1 MTEDKLRKVN
11 KEKPGIQN
19 VVIKGAERVKRNY
32 NNNNNIHNNNND

>member
-19 VVIKGAERVKRNY
+19 VVIKGAERDRRNIRKILRI
-32 NNNNNIHNNNND
+32 NQ